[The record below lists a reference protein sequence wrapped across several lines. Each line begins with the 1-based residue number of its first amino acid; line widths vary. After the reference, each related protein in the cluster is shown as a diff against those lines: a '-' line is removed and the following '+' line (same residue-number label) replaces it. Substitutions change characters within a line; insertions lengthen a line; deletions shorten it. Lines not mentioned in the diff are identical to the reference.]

1 MNIHLHDVT
10 LCAVDC
16 VTPALAADALQK
28 SSVGLT
34 YGDVFLLTDTTTVV
48 DVPIRTIPS
57 LRSRDAYSSFIL
69 RNLVEFVQTSH
80 VLIVQWDGFVLDP
93 RHWHPEFLRVDYI
106 GAQWGWFNDGMTV
119 GNGGF
124 SLRSRKLLEA
134 TAKAF
139 EDTNIAANED
149 VLICREHRRWLEQQ
163 FNIVFASP
171 AMADR
176 FSYERT
182 PPAAPTFGFH
192 GMFNFWR
199 HFNDNQ
205 LLDLVLS
212 LPNGTLVGRE
222 YLELLLKCLADRR
235 YPATEGMYR
244 RLSEIEPPEET
255 EKRIAV
261 QLSDKTSGRLIM
273 SFLTSLIR

>member
-28 SSVGLT
+28 SSAGLT
-34 YGDVFLLTDTTTVV
+34 FGDVFLLTDATTGV
-48 DVPIRTIPS
+48 DVPIRTIPP
-57 LRSRDAYSSFIL
+57 LRSRDAYSSFMV
-69 RNLVEFVQTSH
+69 RNLVEFIRTSH

-93 RHWHPEFLRVDYI
+93 RRWRPEFLRVDYI
-106 GAQWGWFNDGMTV
+106 GAQWGWFKDGMTV

-124 SLRSRKLLEA
+124 SLRSRKLLET

-139 EDTNIAANED
+139 EETNIAVNED

-171 AMADR
+171 EMADW
-176 FSYERT
+176 FSYERS

-192 GMFNFWR
+192 GRSSVFSPVFP
-199 HFNDNQ
+199 DNRGKR
-205 LLDLVLS
+205 
-212 LPNGTLVGRE
+212 GT
-222 YLELLLKCLADRR
+222 
-235 YPATEGMYR
+235 T
-244 RLSEIEPPEET
+244 
-255 EKRIAV
+255 
-261 QLSDKTSGRLIM
+261 M
-273 SFLTSLIR
+273 STGA

>member
-28 SSVGLT
+28 SSAGLT

-93 RHWHPEFLRVDYI
+93 RHWRPEFLRVDYI

-149 VLICREHRRWLEQQ
+149 VLICREHRRRLEQQ

-199 HFNDNQ
+199 HLSDQ
-205 LLDLVLS
+205 EVLALLPK
-212 LPNGTLVGRE
+212 LPPGTVKGRE
-222 YLELLLKCLADRR
+222 YLELLLKYLSDRKFSVSAAMFQKIGAQE
-235 YPATEGMYR
+235 PTEETTA
-244 RLSEIEPPEET
+244 RLSGLLNDPNRSAQI
-255 EKRIAV
+255 IGF
-261 QLSDKTSGRLIM
+261 LS
-273 SFLTSLIR
+273 SLA